1 MDSLCNQ
8 VLVLKLIW
16 LIPVQELMPQLMA
29 TQILEIWGL
38 AHNLSLI
45 ILLFH
50 FLYSVTRGR
59 LEPGSLGRARSTG
72 LIPDVNYMQSERG
85 QGMLAVASDSSGR
98 SKDKLDQKVI
108 TFISADQQVYV
119 LYCAYC
125 LICFVSFFYFD
136 A

>member
-8 VLVLKLIW
+8 VLVLKLTW
-16 LIPVQELMPQLMA
+16 LIPVQELMLQLMA

-50 FLYSVTRGR
+50 FHYNL
-59 LEPGSLGRARSTG
+59 
-72 LIPDVNYMQSERG
+72 NYMQSERG
-85 QGMLAVASDSSGR
+85 QGMLAAASDSSGR

-108 TFISADQQVYV
+108 IFISTDQQVYV
-119 LYCAYC
+119 CIVHMHNLV
-125 LICFVSFFYFD
+125 LFPFCFDS
-136 A
+136 

>member
-8 VLVLKLIW
+8 VLVLKLTW
-16 LIPVQELMPQLMA
+16 LIPVQELMLQLMA

-50 FLYSVTRGR
+50 FHYNL
-59 LEPGSLGRARSTG
+59 
-72 LIPDVNYMQSERG
+72 NYMQSERG
-85 QGMLAVASDSSGR
+85 QGMLAAASDSSGR

-108 TFISADQQVYV
+108 TFISTDQQVYV
-119 LYCAYC
+119 MFIFCKC
-125 LICFVSFFYFD
+125 IICFVSFFLF
-136 A
+136 